1 MDMEQGSPGDSDY
14 ESAQEVAT
22 GAANGSLPFK
32 IRKQPSVPGAGGLR
46 QPLKKKQPQQP
57 LTTSIDLK
65 IQKTIKNFF
74 EADQS

>member
-14 ESAQEVAT
+14 ESAQEVAAT

-32 IRKQPSVPGAGGLR
+32 IRKQPSVPGGGLR

-57 LTTSIDLK
+57 STTSIDLK